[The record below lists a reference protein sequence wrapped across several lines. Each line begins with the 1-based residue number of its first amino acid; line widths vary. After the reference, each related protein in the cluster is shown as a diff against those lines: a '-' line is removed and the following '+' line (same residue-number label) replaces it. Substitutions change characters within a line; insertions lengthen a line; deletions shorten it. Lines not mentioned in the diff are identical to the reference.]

1 MLVNGLYLQPRRSR
15 SPRRPGGIG
24 VLAFALAMFIGLG
37 VATAANA
44 QDSIRLRTTFGDIF
58 VTLTPE
64 AAPATVDNFMEYL
77 TSGDYEDTFFHRSL
91 PGGAG
96 TPQLIEAGRFT
107 FPEDSPTGVVPV
119 RVLDPIVNEF
129 NQSNV
134 RGTISMV
141 LPEGQPDGATNAWF
155 INVANNNE
163 ENFGELDGVDGGATV
178 FGTINAAGM
187 EVVDRIA
194 AECTEDLGGDFPEIP
209 LLGDVTGDL
218 SRDQVILITET
229 TEFAGVGAPVSA
241 VLPGSRSIGTSD
253 IATAFATILNPS
265 DQIAASCRIQPI
277 TNVPAVFEY
286 FQTDPATNAPIGEVN
301 PEIDIAANGFA
312 TLVFSFQPINS
323 FAITEIEFDFSCGNA
338 DSPAGEIVGVNT
350 FQLAALGAPGADVV
364 AIVATAGNN
373 GIVDISSA
381 TGAGAFAVA
390 TTNVGLTETIEVSAD
405 TGDASLPVTL
415 LVCETNPTT
424 GLCLSAPEATTVTA
438 LDENQTS
445 TFSIFAL
452 LSEANAEIVFNPAD
466 LRAFVRFTNLSG
478 DVRGSTSVALRTVD
492 GG

>member
-1 MLVNGLYLQPRRSR
+1 MLVNGLYLQPRGSR

-24 VLAFALAMFIGLG
+24 VLTFALAMFTGLG

-163 ENFGELDGVDGGATV
+163 ENFGELDAVDGGATV

-209 LLGDVTGDL
+209 VLGDVSAGL

-229 TEFAGVGAPVSA
+229 TEFAGVGAPISA

-277 TNVPAVFEY
+277 TDVPAVFEY
-286 FQTDPATNAPIGEVN
+286 FQTDPATNAPIG
-301 PEIDIAANGFA
+301 D
-312 TLVFSFQPINS
+312 NS
-323 FAITEIEFDFSCGNA
+323 FASTQIEFDFSCGNA

-350 FQLAALGAPGADVV
+350 FELAALGAPGADVV

-438 LDENQTS
+438 LDEDQTS

-452 LSEANAEIVFNPAD
+452 LSEANAEIVFNPAN